1 MTVDPGV
8 PLGARQ
14 PESRGRCLLHGG
26 EHAPAAGRPEQ
37 SDARSIERSRDEP
50 EQFAA
55 LFDRHADSVFRYA
68 ARRLGPEAAEDLMAD
83 TFTTAFQQRH
93 RYDLA
98 RADARPWLFGIAT
111 NLIGRHRRAEARRFK
126 ALAQVPAPVPYEE
139 PVADLAVARAGAEGI
154 RADLAAALAGLS
166 ARHRDV
172 VLLVAW
178 ADLDYEEAAR
188 ALGVPVGTVR
198 SRLHRARGRLREALG
213 GSDPTAFQ
221 EAHAHE

>member
-1 MTVDPGV
+1 MTVEPGV
-8 PLGARQ
+8 PLRTGQ
-14 PESRGRCLLHGG
+14 H
-26 EHAPAAGRPEQ
+26 EQ
-37 SDARSIERSRDEP
+37 SDAWSIERSRDEP
-50 EQFAA
+50 ERFAV
-55 LFDRHADSVFRYA
+55 LFDRHADSVYRYA

-93 RYDLA
+93 RYDPA

-111 NLIGRHRRAEARRFK
+111 NLISRHRRAEARRFK
-126 ALAQVPAPVPYEE
+126 ALAQVPAPVPHDE

-154 RADLAAALAGLS
+154 RTDLAAALARLS

-178 ADLDYEEAAR
+178 ADLNYEEAAQ
-188 ALGVPVGTVR
+188 ALGVPIGTVR
-198 SRLHRARGRLREALG
+198 SRLHRARSTLREALG
-213 GSDPTAFQ
+213 GSDPTALQ

>member
-8 PLGARQ
+8 PLRTGQRT
-14 PESRGRCLLHGG
+14 CDK
-26 EHAPAAGRPEQ
+26 
-37 SDARSIERSRDEP
+37 SDAWYIERSRDEP

-55 LFDRHADSVFRYA
+55 LFDRHADAVYRYA

-93 RYDLA
+93 RFDPA

-111 NLIGRHRRAEARRFK
+111 NLVGRHRRAEARRFK
-126 ALAQVPAPVPYEE
+126 ALAKVPGPVQHDE
-139 PVADLAVARAGAEGI
+139 PVADLAVARAGAEGL
-154 RADLAAALAGLS
+154 RGALAAALAGLS

-178 ADLDYEEAAR
+178 ADLNYEEAAQ

-198 SRLHRARGRLREALG
+198 SRLHRARSTLREALG